1 MLYPPVADLLKN
13 VDSRYLLVNVVA
25 HRARQFAAEAE
36 ALQEELPEKPVTLAI
51 QEVAE
56 QNGVSHVSKVVMNI
70 GEVSTVVPEYLTD
83 CWRWAAD
90 KEELLKGCELEV
102 IVTDAVTVCNT
113 CGKEYPTVEHGKNCP
128 FCGSADTVL
137 LRGNEVEIKEIEV

>member
-1 MLYPPVADLLKN
+1 M
-13 VDSRYLLVNVVA
+13 
-25 HRARQFAAEAE
+25 H
-36 ALQEELPEKPVTLAI
+36 ELGIVFYIIRDVK
-51 QEVAE
+51 EVAE
-56 QNGVSHVSKVVMNI
+56 QNGVCHVSKVVMNI

-102 IVTDAVTVCNT
+102 IVTDAVTVCNS

-137 LRGNEVEIKEIEV
+137 LRGNEVEIKEIEVN